1 MDQEKKNAIAL
12 MRYSVI
18 APLITGLSDD
28 YNSLTAF
35 FNHASAKGVMHPDGT
50 IKHYAPGTIERWYR
64 NYKINGFDS
73 LIPNGRADLGK
84 PRRLDWGL
92 QEQIKYL
99 KTNYPRMSASA
110 IYRQLR
116 DNGSIKYGEVSES
129 TVNRYVNL
137 LALQAKTTNNQDMRR
152 YERPHINEVWCG
164 DTSVGPYLKTSDGK
178 KHKVFIIALIDDA
191 SRFIVGIDV
200 FFNDNFI
207 NLMSV
212 MKSAVAK
219 YGRPQI
225 FNFDNGSSFKNKQME
240 LLAARIGS
248 VIHYD
253 QPYTPTQKAKIERW
267 FRTMKDQWMSSL
279 DIREFH
285 SLDELRGNLL
295 AYVHKYNQTVH
306 SSLNGKTPQDR
317 FFSESERI
325 RRLSDE
331 QIESS
336 FLLEIERRVSA
347 DSVIVID
354 QIEYEVDCR
363 FAKQRI
369 KLRYSPDFK
378 DIFIV
383 EADGTLTPI
392 RLLNKTENA
401 FVKREKIHLCRG
413 EE

>member
-1 MDQEKKNAIAL
+1 MDQEKKQALAL
-12 MRYSVI
+12 MRYSAI

-28 YNSLTAF
+28 FKSLTAF
-35 FNHASAKGVMHPDGT
+35 FNNASVKGVIHPDGT
-50 IKHYAPGTIERWYR
+50 IKHYAPGTIEKWYR
-64 NYKINGFDS
+64 NYKEGGFDA
-73 LIPNGRADLGK
+73 LIPTGRGDQGK
-84 PRRLDWGL
+84 PRKLDDDL
-92 QEQIKYL
+92 QEQIRYL

-116 DNGSIKYGEVSES
+116 DNGSIKNGEVSES
-129 TVNRYVNL
+129 TVNRYINL
-137 LALQAKTTNNQDMRR
+137 IAVQMKTTTNQDMRR
-152 YERPHINEVWCG
+152 YERAHINEVWCG
-164 DTSVGPYLKTSDGK
+164 DSSVGPYLKTSDGK
-178 KHKVFIIALIDDA
+178 KHKVYIIALIDDA
-191 SRFIVGIDV
+191 SRFIAGIDV
-200 FFNDNFI
+200 FFNDNFV

-219 YGRPQI
+219 YGRPGM

-248 VIHYD
+248 VVHYD

-267 FRTMKDQWMSSL
+267 FRTMKDQRLSSL
-279 DIREFH
+279 DIRDFH

-295 AYVHKYNQTVH
+295 AYVQNYNQTVH
-306 SSLNGKTPQDR
+306 SSLKGLSPQDR
-317 FFSESERI
+317 FFSEPDRI

-331 QIESS
+331 EIENC
-336 FLLEIERRVSA
+336 FLLELERRVSS

-354 QIEYEVDCR
+354 QVEYEVDYR

-369 KLRYSPDFK
+369 KLRYSPDMK

-401 FVKREKIHLCRG
+401 YIKREKIHLCRG
-413 EE
+413 ED

>member
-1 MDQEKKNAIAL
+1 MDQEKKQALAL
-12 MRYSVI
+12 MRYSAI

-28 YNSLTAF
+28 YESLTAF
-35 FNHASAKGVMHPDGT
+35 FNNASVKGVIHPDGT
-50 IKHYAPGTIERWYR
+50 VKHYAPGTIEKWYR
-64 NYKINGFDS
+64 NYKEAGFDA
-73 LIPNGRADLGK
+73 LIPTGRVDQGK
-84 PRRLDWGL
+84 PRKLDDDL
-92 QEQIKYL
+92 QEQIRYL
-99 KTNYPRMSASA
+99 KANYPRMSASA

-116 DNGSIKYGEVSES
+116 DNGSIKNGEVSES
-129 TVNRYVNL
+129 TVNRYINL
-137 LALQAKTTNNQDMRR
+137 IAVQMKTTTNQDMRR
-152 YERPHINEVWCG
+152 YERAHINEVWCG
-164 DTSVGPYLKTSDGK
+164 DSSVGPYLKTSDGK
-178 KHKVFIIALIDDA
+178 KHKVYIIALIDDA

-200 FFNDNFI
+200 FFNDNFV

-219 YGRPQI
+219 YGRPGM

-248 VIHYD
+248 VVHYD

-267 FRTMKDQWMSSL
+267 FRTMKDQWLSSL
-279 DIREFH
+279 DIRDFH

-295 AYVHKYNQTVH
+295 AYVQNYNQTVH
-306 SSLNGKTPQDR
+306 SSLKGLSPQDR
-317 FFSESERI
+317 FFSEPNRI

-331 QIESS
+331 EIENS
-336 FLLEIERRVSA
+336 FLLELERRVSS

-354 QIEYEVDCR
+354 QVEYEVDYR

-369 KLRYSPDFK
+369 KIRYSPDMK

-401 FVKREKIHLCRG
+401 YIKREKIHLCRG